1 MCKVHDSATPDVDTG
16 AGIKNIL
23 ATADGNVAV
32 DNIAMGL
39 AKAGVKVVRV
49 GRPEKVS
56 SIIEDL
62 TLDALIAKRKVDDA
76 AAQERAAAAAAD
88 AARAAK
94 GKAIAEEVAV
104 LRDVMLALSL
114 EDLYAEE
121 AKLLGE
127 PEATLRPRTPPSVR
141 FASSVRPALDG
152 RYVLCPSG
160 EAMPA
165 GEDAGGG
172 GETEDRP
179 VYVREEGGEGGQDAE
194 GAAPVKI
201 FCFFAEIK
209 GRKGWYLAERKGSAL
224 SAKRR
229 HKKKGI
235 LGFSPVKDAAPPAG
249 GWQVKEDG
257 AMVADSGGF
266 VCETEGQ
273 ADVVAR
279 VCALRERQ
287 LWALFES
294 AQADTSAQEQR
305 QRDTPGWE
313 PVGKGGGGVELD
325 AAEALKVQRRR
336 DWDMGMEILREAD
349 VICAQM
355 ISAGGDFLR
364 GLGAFNAILI
374 DEVAQDWMHASKQA
388 SMHACIQT
396 QKRLSIRAYGNV
408 HTPTPPCP
416 HRWHSARSWERWCR

>member
-1 MCKVHDSATPDVDTG
+1 MKERPPQYADVRSWQHALCMCKVHDSATPDVDTG

-160 EAMPA
+160 GAMPA
-165 GEDAGGG
+165 GEDGGGG

-179 VYVREEGGEGGQDAE
+179 VYVREEGSEGGGGGVGEGGQDAE

-209 GRKGWYLAERKGSAL
+209 GRKGWYLAERKGSVL

-374 DEVAQDWMHASKQA
+374 DEVAQDWMHACMQASKQA
-388 SMHACIQT
+388 CI
-396 QKRLSIRAYGNV
+396 
-408 HTPTPPCP
+408 HTDT
-416 HRWHSARSWERWCR
+416 

>member
-160 EAMPA
+160 GAMPA

-179 VYVREEGGEGGQDAE
+179 VYVREEGSEGG
-194 GAAPVKI
+194 GA
-201 FCFFAEIK
+201 
-209 GRKGWYLAERKGSAL
+209 GS
-224 SAKRR
+224 
-229 HKKKGI
+229 
-235 LGFSPVKDAAPPAG
+235 
-249 GWQVKEDG
+249 
-257 AMVADSGGF
+257 
-266 VCETEGQ
+266 
-273 ADVVAR
+273 
-279 VCALRERQ
+279 
-287 LWALFES
+287 
-294 AQADTSAQEQR
+294 
-305 QRDTPGWE
+305 
-313 PVGKGGGGVELD
+313 GKGDRTRRG
-325 AAEALKVQRRR
+325 QRR
-336 DWDMGMEILREAD
+336 
-349 VICAQM
+349 
-355 ISAGGDFLR
+355 
-364 GLGAFNAILI
+364 
-374 DEVAQDWMHASKQA
+374 
-388 SMHACIQT
+388 
-396 QKRLSIRAYGNV
+396 
-408 HTPTPPCP
+408 
-416 HRWHSARSWERWCR
+416 